1 MAISTPVYIF
11 CLRIS
16 LASFDGIN
24 EFALLIAQFKILL
37 YLSTMLSSRLTSLL
51 CSASKH
57 IIKRQS
63 FATAFSSPC
72 VASQAFGL
80 KTTALRYCF
89 SAQPEVNEELAGKD
103 FSEYVT
109 DKEILSKL
117 KRNGIT
123 KMFPVQEETFKHIEA
138 GFDILASDRTGSG
151 KTLGYTLPVLEKF
164 NKLSYNLSPIKTPK
178 FLVLC
183 PTRELVIQ
191 VTN

>member
-1 MAISTPVYIF
+1 
-11 CLRIS
+11 
-16 LASFDGIN
+16 
-24 EFALLIAQFKILL
+24 
-37 YLSTMLSSRLTSLL
+37 MLSSRLTSLL
-51 CSASKH
+51 CSASRQ

-63 FATAFSSPC
+63 FVAAFSSPC
-72 VASQAFGL
+72 VASQTFGL
-80 KTTALRYCF
+80 NTTTLRYCF
-89 SAQPEVNEELAGKD
+89 SAQPAADEEVVGKD

-164 NKLSYNLSPIKTPK
+164 NKLSYNLTPIKTPK
-178 FLVLC
+178 FLILC